1 MKIKFYG
8 WTRQDNMKKQSF
20 ETSLKELEEIVEQLE
35 TSDLT
40 LDETLAKYESGIKIY
55 KQCYQLL
62 EKAEKKINILLK
74 NSIGETRSEEFNLKK
89 SRDIKS
95 SDIEEG

>member
-1 MKIKFYG
+1 
-8 WTRQDNMKKQSF
+8 MKKPNF

-35 TSDLT
+35 TNDLT

-55 KQCYQLL
+55 KQCYQSL

-74 NSIGETRSEEFNLKK
+74 NSIGEARTEEFNLKK
-89 SRDIKS
+89 TT
-95 SDIEEG
+95 EEQ

>member
-1 MKIKFYG
+1 
-8 WTRQDNMKKQSF
+8 MKKPGF

-35 TSDLT
+35 TNDLT

-55 KQCYQLL
+55 KQCNQIL

-74 NSIGETRSEEFNLKK
+74 NSIGETRTEEFKLKK
-89 SRDIKS
+89 TT
-95 SDIEEG
+95 EGQ

>member
-1 MKIKFYG
+1 
-8 WTRQDNMKKQSF
+8 MKKPNF

-35 TSDLT
+35 TNDLT

-55 KQCYQLL
+55 KQCYQSL

-74 NSIGETRSEEFNLKK
+74 SSTGETRTEKFSLKK
-89 SRDIKS
+89 TA
-95 SDIEEG
+95 EEQ

>member
-1 MKIKFYG
+1 
-8 WTRQDNMKKQSF
+8 MKKPDF

-35 TSDLT
+35 TNDLT

-55 KQCYQLL
+55 KQCYQSL

-74 NSIGETRSEEFNLKK
+74 NSIGEARTEEFNLKNTT
-89 SRDIKS
+89 
-95 SDIEEG
+95 EEQ

>member
-1 MKIKFYG
+1 
-8 WTRQDNMKKQSF
+8 MKKPDF
-20 ETSLKELEEIVEQLE
+20 ETSLTALEEIVEQLE

-55 KQCYQLL
+55 KQCYQVL

-74 NSIGETRSEEFNLKK
+74 NSIGEARSEEFVLKK
-89 SRDIKS
+89 SGDIKS
-95 SDIEEG
+95 PDTEEE

>member
-1 MKIKFYG
+1 
-8 WTRQDNMKKQSF
+8 MKKPNF
-20 ETSLKELEEIVEQLE
+20 EASLKELEEIVEQLE

-55 KQCYQLL
+55 KQCYQIL

-74 NSIGETRSEEFNLKK
+74 NSVGETRSEEFILKK
-89 SRDIKS
+89 SSGIKL
-95 SDIEEG
+95 SDFKEE

>member
-1 MKIKFYG
+1 
-8 WTRQDNMKKQSF
+8 MKKPDF

-35 TSDLT
+35 TNDLT

-55 KQCYQLL
+55 KQCNQVL

-74 NSIGETRSEEFNLKK
+74 NSIGETRTEEFNLKK
-89 SRDIKS
+89 TADTGIPTA
-95 SDIEEG
+95 EEQQ

>member
-1 MKIKFYG
+1 
-8 WTRQDNMKKQSF
+8 MKKSNF
-20 ETSLKELEEIVEQLE
+20 ETSLKELEKIVEQLE
-35 TSDLT
+35 ASDLT

-74 NSIGETRSEEFNLKK
+74 NSIGEVRSEEFVLT
-89 SRDIKS
+89 KS
-95 SDIEEG
+95 SNIKPTNIE